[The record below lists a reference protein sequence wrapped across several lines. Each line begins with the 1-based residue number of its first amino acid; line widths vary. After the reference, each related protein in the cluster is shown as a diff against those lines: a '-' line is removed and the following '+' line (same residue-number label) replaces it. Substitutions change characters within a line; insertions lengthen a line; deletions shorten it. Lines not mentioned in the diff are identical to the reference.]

1 MMRRRAA
8 LLAFPLLFGWTA
20 AAMAAKRPPAEQ
32 KKIDWLIEQVGQ
44 TNAVF
49 IRNGTSYDAA
59 KAVSHLKFKLFMAG
73 SRVQTVKDFV
83 EGVASSSSE
92 TGQPYLIHLRGAAAP
107 IPMHDWLTGKL
118 AEYGKAPAAVAPTP
132 TPTPI
137 PKR

>member
-44 TNAVF
+44 TDAVF

-107 IPMHDWLTGKL
+107 VPMHDWLTGKL
-118 AEYGKAPAAVAPTP
+118 AEYGKAPAAATP

>member
-20 AAMAAKRPPAEQ
+20 AAMAAKRPPA
-32 KKIDWLIEQVGQ
+32 DWLIEQVGQ
-44 TNAVF
+44 TNAIF

-107 IPMHDWLTGKL
+107 VPMHDWLTGKL
-118 AEYGKAPAAVAPTP
+118 AEYGKAPAAATP